1 MDILPQIDLA
11 THFLAS
17 PFIPFIGRFGTFVG
31 VLQMVDLFE
40 LHIAPVPV
48 ALCGHGYDKVFNIS
62 NKLVTYLVALLNLAE
77 G

>member
-1 MDILPQIDLA
+1 
-11 THFLAS
+11 
-17 PFIPFIGRFGTFVG
+17 
-31 VLQMVDLFE
+31 MVDLFE

-77 G
+77 GWLGDYIISKSESLNR